1 MTLSVDTIF
10 LWVRDIDHALEW
22 YSSIGLSP
30 GQRYGAWQTMEVA
43 GDTRFALHEGD
54 RAAGASTAVPSFR
67 VEDLDAELA
76 RLSALGIQPT
86 DAAITD
92 TGVAR
97 FTTFTDPDGNEI
109 QLIERR

>member
-10 LWVRDIDHALEW
+10 VWVRDIDQSLDW
-22 YSSIGLSP
+22 YSSMGLSP
-30 GQRYGAWQTMEVA
+30 GPRYGAWQVMEVA
-43 GDTRFALHEGD
+43 GETRFALHEGA
-54 RAAGASTAVPSFR
+54 RAEGPSTAVPSFR
-67 VEDLDAELA
+67 VEDLDTELA
-76 RLSALGIQPT
+76 RLSALGIEPT